1 MRLPEHGEEN
11 PECLKYME
19 SALALLVYDNPE
31 ESPFGHMLLPSQR
44 HEVSCILTRVFF
56 AHLAA
61 LRPPRCLA
69 ESAALRILLQGGIK
83 VRRTTYF
90 VQSRLFL
97 TLYGPV
103 PWPQLAKCCIMN
115 RAYPRVRFVPS
126 LYAWLWHCQ
135 PAIGLEELK
144 YHAAATSFVV
154 DSYVRRDIPW
164 LCAYIFF
171 FNRGPCECVNRFGC
185 HCKRCAVVASSRIPY
200 LKSLGIVGLLRSESP
215 SGKCAKLHSVAASNN
230 RDHTPCPLYYCLF
243 APHIYGWYPYPTSCS
258 WWIAHSTK
266 SRSWWIAHSKK
277 Q

>member
-1 MRLPEHGEEN
+1 MIELIRQKKTEEALTFAQMRLPEHGEEN

-61 LRPPRCLA
+61 LR
-69 ESAALRILLQGGIK
+69 ILLQGGIK

-126 LYAWLWHCQ
+126 LYA
-135 PAIGLEELK
+135 
-144 YHAAATSFVV
+144 
-154 DSYVRRDIPW
+154 
-164 LCAYIFF
+164 
-171 FNRGPCECVNRFGC
+171 
-185 HCKRCAVVASSRIPY
+185 
-200 LKSLGIVGLLRSESP
+200 
-215 SGKCAKLHSVAASNN
+215 
-230 RDHTPCPLYYCLF
+230 
-243 APHIYGWYPYPTSCS
+243 
-258 WWIAHSTK
+258 
-266 SRSWWIAHSKK
+266 
-277 Q
+277 